1 MPMRSY
7 ESSASVELG
16 LRQNASQ
23 FFLLI
28 LINAFVGGMVGL
40 ERTILPRLAEEAFA
54 VKATTALLSFIVVFG
69 ISKAIANYLMGSLAN
84 RFGRKKLLLFG
95 WLIGLPVPFLLL
107 YAPNWGW
114 VVFANLLLGIN
125 QGFAWSS
132 TVIMKIDLV
141 GERDRGLAMG
151 LNEFAGYIS
160 VALFAFLTG
169 YLASTYGVRPY
180 PFYLGIG
187 LAVGGFLLS
196 LLFVQ
201 DTHQHVSSEAVNS
214 SIKRLENIFTE
225 TSWRNA
231 KLGSVTQAG
240 LVNNL
245 NDGMMWGLLPILLA
259 NKGFSLKEIGIIA
272 GTYPAVW
279 GVGQIFTGKL
289 SDHYSKRWLLTIGML
304 LQGLV
309 LLLFVWASTFS
320 QYIILAA
327 LLGGGTALVYPTF
340 LAAIADYTHP
350 LDRAKSLGIFRF
362 WRDMGYAVGAIL
374 TGLIADLFGIDWPVV
389 LIGLLTLLS
398 GAIIY
403 IRMIEK
409 H

>member
-1 MPMRSY
+1 MATDQMQPTT
-7 ESSASVELG
+7 VKLG
-16 LRQNASQ
+16 LRQNAAQ
-23 FFLLI
+23 FFLLV
-28 LINAFVGGMVGL
+28 LINGFVGGMVGL
-40 ERTILPRLAEEAFA
+40 ERTILPQLAEEAFA

-69 ISKAIANYLMGSLAN
+69 ISKAFANYLMGSLAN

-95 WLIGLPVPFLLL
+95 WLVGLPVPFILLF
-107 YAPNWGW
+107 APSWAW
-114 VVFANLLLGIN
+114 IVFANLLLGIN

-151 LNEFAGYIS
+151 LNEFAGYVS
-160 VALFAFLTG
+160 VAIFAFLTG
-169 YLASTYGVRPY
+169 YLASEYGVRPY

-196 LLFVQ
+196 LFFVR

-214 SIKRLENIFTE
+214 PISRLKNIFTE
-225 TSWRNA
+225 TSWLNPR
-231 KLGSVTQAG
+231 LGSVTQAG

-259 NKGFSLKEIGIIA
+259 GKGFNLEEIGIIA

-279 GVGQIFTGKL
+279 GLGQIVTGKL
-289 SDHYSKRWLLTIGML
+289 SDHYSKRWILTIGML

-309 LLLFVWASTFS
+309 LLAFLWASSFS
-320 QYIILAA
+320 QYLLLAA

-340 LAAIADYTHP
+340 LAAIAAYTHP

-362 WRDMGYAVGAIL
+362 WRDMGYAIGAIL
-374 TGLIADLFGIDWPVV
+374 TGLIADLAGIDWPVAF
-389 LIGLLTLLS
+389 IGFLTLAS
-398 GAIIY
+398 GLVIY
-403 IRMIEK
+403 FRMIEK
-409 H
+409 R